1 MARKVTFNINN
12 TLSATITKLNLMQ
25 DYLGD
30 LDDLHGQGYKHPD
43 RSYLGGFKINEY
55 RENGGPADQSAV
67 AAAEWLHSE
76 LAKVRVAL
84 FDINDSADSNIDY
97 GIVRFNKVLVADS
110 AVIRRLE
117 VSQLFVPID
126 SDLSSTSATVLRDS
140 LDSDYFTPSKPGGPI
155 FNTGITID
163 SGYITNFSGINLEVG
178 RWMVEDSNF
187 RPFYNDSTDS
197 INSFV
202 PLFNFGF
209 TVRDSAFI
217 GTLHGPRNTFPFPRP
232 RKTGFP
238 NGYTFDSSTIDINT
252 PLSFDS
258 GKSTISL
265 LAPDSSDSST
275 NHVLRYDSANFV
287 KLTVNELDSASD
299 DSAISRALSN
309 MDSGLLSFPVF
320 KLPNMD
326 SLYDSIADLRPGI
339 GGDSVGRVT
348 YHGDLTD
355 GFQFTTLFAVYES
368 DATNIAVGGYLLS
381 QHDSDDHAL

>member
-30 LDDLHGQGYKHPD
+30 LDDLHGQGYKHPE
-43 RSYLGGFKINEY
+43 RSYTGGFKINEY

-67 AAAEWLHSE
+67 AAAEFLHNE

-84 FDINDSADSNIDY
+84 FDVQDSADS
-97 GIVRFNKVLVADS
+97 GVGTSTLRFDKVLVADS

-126 SDLSSTSATVLRDS
+126 SDLSSTSATVVRDG
-140 LDSDYFTPSKPGGPI
+140 LDSDYFTPSKPGGPT
-155 FNTGITID
+155 FSTGITID
-163 SGYITNFSGINLEVG
+163 SGYIANFSGINLEVG

-217 GTLHGPRNTFPFPRP
+217 GTLHGPRNAFPFPRP
-232 RKTGFP
+232 RKSGFP

-265 LAPDSSDSST
+265 LASDSSDSST
-275 NHVLRYDSANFV
+275 NHVLRYDSGRIGGIFV
-287 KLTVNELDSASD
+287 GELDSSSD
-299 DSAISRALSN
+299 DSAVSRALSN
-309 MDSGLLSFPVF
+309 IDSGVLNLGTF
-320 KLPNMD
+320 KLPNLD

-339 GGDSVGRVT
+339 GVDSVGRVT
-348 YHGDLTD
+348 YHGDLTA
-355 GFQFTTLFAVYES
+355 GFKYNTLFAIYES

-381 QHDSDDHAL
+381 QYDSDDHAL